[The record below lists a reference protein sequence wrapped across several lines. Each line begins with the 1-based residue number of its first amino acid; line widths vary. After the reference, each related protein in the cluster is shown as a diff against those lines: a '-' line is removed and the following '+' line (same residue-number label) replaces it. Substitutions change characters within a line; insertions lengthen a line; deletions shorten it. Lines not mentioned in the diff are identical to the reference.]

1 LRILAIGDVVGKPG
15 RRAVAALVPPLR
27 RELSL
32 DIIIANGEN
41 AAAGRGLT
49 IGTAK
54 ELLDGAV
61 DVITSGN
68 HIWDQKDILPYLD
81 SEAPVLRP
89 ANYPA
94 ATPGRGI
101 VRFRGLTVI
110 NLQGRTFMYE
120 IDDPFTCAD
129 RLLQNV
135 APGTPIV
142 VDMHAEATSEK
153 VGMGWYLDGR
163 VSAVF
168 GTHTHVP
175 TADTRMLPKGTA
187 YVTDLG
193 MCGPRDSIIGVDPA
207 GPIQKFLTGMP
218 ARFVV
223 AERSRAVQFNAV
235 LIDIDDQTGKARS
248 IERVD
253 REWMNDGEQG

>member
-1 LRILAIGDVVGKPG
+1 VRILAIGDVVGKPG
-15 RRAVAALVPPLR
+15 RKALSALVPALR
-27 RELSL
+27 REFGL
-32 DIIIANGEN
+32 DAVIANGEN

-49 IGTAK
+49 VGTAK
-54 ELLDGAV
+54 EMLDAGV

-68 HIWDQKDILPYLD
+68 HIWDQKDVLPYLD

-94 ATPGRGI
+94 AAPGRGM
-101 VRFRGLTVI
+101 VQFRGMTVI

-120 IDDPFTCAD
+120 IDDPFRCAD
-129 RLLQNV
+129 VLLQS
-135 APGTPIV
+135 APAGTPIV

-153 VGMGWYLDGR
+153 VAMGWYLDGR

-175 TADTRMLPKGTA
+175 TADARMLPKGTA
-187 YVTDLG
+187 FVTDLG
-193 MCGPRDSIIGVDPA
+193 MCGPLDSIIGVEPS

-223 AERSRAVQFNAV
+223 AEKSPAVQFNSV
-235 LIDIDDQTGKARS
+235 LIDIDESTGKARS

-253 REWMNDGEQG
+253 REWMQDGKQG